1 MAARRRTA
9 ALLETDV
16 APVDMEPIHPY
27 RPGAPDL
34 DHPRPE
40 EPEPP
45 DSLPPDRRPGFWLAL
60 AEGLCWGVFFAGV
73 WAAIWAAI
81 FGYGMLAVLA
91 VVLSAAMLTTALAL
105 AKSNSAAEND
115 MG

>member
-1 MAARRRTA
+1 M
-9 ALLETDV
+9 
-16 APVDMEPIHPY
+16 
-27 RPGAPDL
+27 
-34 DHPRPE
+34 
-40 EPEPP
+40 
-45 DSLPPDRRPGFWLAL
+45 
-60 AEGLCWGVFFAGV
+60 FFAGV